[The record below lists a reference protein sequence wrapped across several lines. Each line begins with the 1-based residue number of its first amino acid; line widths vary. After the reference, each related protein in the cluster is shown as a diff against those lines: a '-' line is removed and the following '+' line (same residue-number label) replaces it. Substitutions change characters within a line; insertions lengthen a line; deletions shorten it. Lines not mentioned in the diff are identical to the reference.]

1 MKIDKM
7 SVRELRIALKDS
19 RTVVK
24 DLMQSHDELMAGV
37 GAIVVDYALLN
48 ECRIAGDNHLR
59 MYE

>member
-48 ECRIAGDNHLR
+48 ECLIAGDNHLR